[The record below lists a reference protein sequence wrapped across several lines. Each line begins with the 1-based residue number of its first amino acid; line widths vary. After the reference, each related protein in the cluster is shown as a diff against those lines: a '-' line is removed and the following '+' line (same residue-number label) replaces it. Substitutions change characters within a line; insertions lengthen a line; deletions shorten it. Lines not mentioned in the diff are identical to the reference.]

1 MNSSTAVAVACM
13 ASHTPWIVLTAAL
26 LVWLNPPQA
35 QQVLREVLNDGVQLL
50 DVGNYSDNH

>member
-26 LVWLNPPQA
+26 LVWLHPPQA
-35 QQVLREVLNDGVQLL
+35 HQILADLLSDGVVLLNDTAW
-50 DVGNYSDNH
+50 